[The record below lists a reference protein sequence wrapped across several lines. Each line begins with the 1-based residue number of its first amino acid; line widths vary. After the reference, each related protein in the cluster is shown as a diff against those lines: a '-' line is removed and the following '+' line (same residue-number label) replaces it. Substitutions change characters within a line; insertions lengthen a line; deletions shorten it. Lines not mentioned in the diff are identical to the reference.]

1 VLGEDTEGFK
11 SSTAMAARM
20 SGRVLEARKLVK
32 SFGTNRVLKG
42 VDLNIEQGDR
52 YFLFGP
58 NGAGKTTLVKVLSG
72 LWKADSGE
80 VLLFG
85 KAMENDPLGI
95 RARIGVLSHDPYLYG
110 ELSALENLEFFG
122 QLYNVHDPGRR
133 AKEMLKEVGLYG
145 RAHDRVHTF
154 SRGMKQRLGLARA
167 LVHDPDLVFLDEPYT
182 GLDMRASAILER
194 MVREKSEA
202 GKAFLAIT
210 HDLGQGLEM
219 ATRAGILSGGKMSNE
234 ADPEGWDQFTDD
246 YLEVMG
252 GGR

>member
-1 VLGEDTEGFK
+1 MDG
-11 SSTAMAARM
+11 RM
-20 SGRVLEARKLVK
+20 SGKVLEARKLVK
-32 SFGTNRVLKG
+32 SFGKNRVLKG
-42 VDLNIEQGDR
+42 VDLSIAEGDR

-85 KAMENDPLGI
+85 KAMEKDPLSI

-110 ELSALENLEFFG
+110 ELTAMENLDFFG
-122 QLYNVHDPGRR
+122 QLFQVPDRKAR
-133 AKEMLKEVGLYG
+133 TKELLKEVGLYG
-145 RAHDRVHTF
+145 RAHDRVDTF

-182 GLDMRASAILER
+182 GLDLRASAILER
-194 MVREKSEA
+194 MVREKSEE

-210 HDLGQGLEM
+210 HNLGQGLEM
-219 ATRAGILSGGKMSNE
+219 ATRAGILTGGKMAHE
-234 ADPEGWDQFTDD
+234 AVTDGWDDFTDR
-246 YLEVMG
+246 YMEVMG

>member
-1 VLGEDTEGFK
+1 
-11 SSTAMAARM
+11 MAGKMPGA
-20 SGRVLEARKLVK
+20 VLEARNLVK
-32 SFGTNRVLKG
+32 SFGKNKVLKG
-42 VDLNIEQGDR
+42 VDLQVSPGDR

-58 NGAGKTTLVKVLSG
+58 NGAGKTTLVKVLTG

-85 KAMENDPLGI
+85 EHMADDPLGI

-122 QLYNVHDPGRR
+122 RLYNVPDTQGR
-133 AKEMLKEVGLYG
+133 AKGMLKEVGLYG
-145 RAHDRVHTF
+145 RAHDRVDSF

-167 LVHDPDLVFLDEPYT
+167 LMHDPDLVFLDEPYT
-182 GLDMRASAILER
+182 GLDLRASSILER
-194 MVREKSEA
+194 MVREKSEE
-202 GKAFLAIT
+202 GKAFLSIT

-219 ATRAGILSGGKMSNE
+219 ATRAGILSGGRMDLES
-234 ADPEGWDQFTDD
+234 DPDGWDGFTERYMD
-246 YLEVMG
+246 VMG

>member
-1 VLGEDTEGFK
+1 
-11 SSTAMAARM
+11 MASRM
-20 SGRVLEARKLVK
+20 SGAVLEAKGLVK
-32 SFGTNRVLKG
+32 SFGRNQVLKG
-42 VDLNIEQGDR
+42 VDLTISEGER

-72 LWKADSGE
+72 LWKADAGE

-85 KAMENDPLGI
+85 ETLANDPLAI

-110 ELSALENLEFFG
+110 ELTAMENLEFFG
-122 QLYNVHDPGRR
+122 QLYSVPKPTAR
-133 AKEMLKEVGLYG
+133 AKELLKEIGLYG

-167 LVHDPDLVFLDEPYT
+167 LLHDPDLVFLDEPYT
-182 GLDMRASAILER
+182 GLDLGASAILER
-194 MVREKSEA
+194 MVREKTEE

-219 ATRAGILSGGKMSNE
+219 ATRAGILSGGKMAHE
-234 ADPEGWDQFTDD
+234 AEPGGWDEFTDR
-246 YLEVMG
+246 YLAVMG